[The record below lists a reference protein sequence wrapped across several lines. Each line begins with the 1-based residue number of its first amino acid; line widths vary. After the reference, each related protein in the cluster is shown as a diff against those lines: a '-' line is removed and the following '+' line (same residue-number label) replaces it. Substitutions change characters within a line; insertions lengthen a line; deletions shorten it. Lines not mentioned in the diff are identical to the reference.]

1 MERPVPPAFDA
12 QAFLAAAAPA
22 AGLDVPPEC
31 REGVAANL
39 QRAWG
44 FASLLLDF
52 APLEGIEPAT
62 TFDPFGE
69 AP

>member
-1 MERPVPPAFDA
+1 MGRPVSPAFDA
-12 QAFLAAAAPA
+12 QAFLAAAAAA

-39 QRAWG
+39 QRAWE
-44 FASLLLDF
+44 FASLLVDF
-52 APLEGIEPAT
+52 APLEGVEPAT
-62 TFDPFGE
+62 AFYPFEE